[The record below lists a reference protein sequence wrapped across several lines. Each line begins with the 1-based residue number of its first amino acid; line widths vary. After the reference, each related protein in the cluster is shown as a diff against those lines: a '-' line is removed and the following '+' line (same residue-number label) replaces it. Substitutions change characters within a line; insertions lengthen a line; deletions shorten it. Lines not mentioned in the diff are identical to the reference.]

1 MISTDRRAAAVMNDG
16 RGVTQSCGGASQDR
30 ADRAACVRLW
40 KLERAELVSEKERFL
55 F

>member
-1 MISTDRRAAAVMNDG
+1 MIRTDRRAAAVMNDG

-40 KLERAELVSEKERFL
+40 KLERAEPVSAKERFM